1 VDFVVVGLGVGAL
14 AILLG
19 LTIRELGAR
28 WWSLQPDVP
37 LSSPEQ
43 ARRLA
48 IGRVSRAGG
57 SVLSLA
63 GGLILLATVAAIALG
78 LPDRTGAIVVMAVVA
93 VAVLGSV
100 VWGAV
105 YARRYHPRSARRAR
119 LPRPAAEPLPDQPP
133 SLAGT
138 IDAAFAGDLPA
149 EDSLTADPQPG
160 ASRDAQL
167 SDIVISDDALETTDE
182 AGPEP
187 TLATTDTLRTT
198 GAGAGPA
205 MPGSQPEVLPDASHD
220 ETAAADANDPVPNP
234 PPTNVNVAGQ
244 DQPAASTVQPAAA
257 SEVRP
262 DSPDRTRPDEP
273 PRPTLLTHGQSTA
286 ATPAIANPTG
296 GTEVTDQRPPGA
308 PGESTGRIEHQA
320 PAGGAA
326 GPSLAEVAPPPPGH
340 IGPSQR
346 NRAT

>member
-1 VDFVVVGLGVGAL
+1 
-14 AILLG
+14 
-19 LTIRELGAR
+19 
-28 WWSLQPDVP
+28 
-37 LSSPEQ
+37 
-43 ARRLA
+43 
-48 IGRVSRAGG
+48 
-57 SVLSLA
+57 
-63 GGLILLATVAAIALG
+63 
-78 LPDRTGAIVVMAVVA
+78 VVA

-149 EDSLTADPQPG
+149 EDSLTANPQPS

-167 SDIVISDDALETTDE
+167 SSTVVPGDDLETTDE
-182 AGPEP
+182 AAPEAM
-187 TLATTDTLRTT
+187 LATTNTPRT
-198 GAGAGPA
+198 AGIGRESGV
-205 MPGSQPEVLPDASHD
+205 PGSQPDVLPDTPHD
-220 ETAAADANDPVPNP
+220 ETAAADANAPDPNP
-234 PPTNVNVAGQ
+234 PPTNVNVERQ
-244 DQPAASTVQPAAA
+244 DQPPASTVQPAAA

-273 PRPTLLTHGQSTA
+273 ARPTLLTHGQSTA

-308 PGESTGRIEHQA
+308 PGDSTGRIEHQA
-320 PAGGAA
+320 PGGGAA